1 MKSLIRFILIVL
13 MITSASES
21 FGQLFGIKAG
31 LNLSTMLKK
40 DNLNIYSDDYK
51 LNPDFHLGMTA
62 EFPLNEILSL
72 GTGFV
77 ISPKGYRVHN
87 KETVSGEPYE
97 TKVKANLLY
106 FDIPLTAKAAFSL
119 ESARIFGFIG
129 PYAGVGIRGKIKS
142 EVTSGGSTIAD
153 QEDVNWGSGEQND
166 LKRFDLGL
174 TFGAGIEINSIQIGL
189 SYGLGLTNI
198 SPVTDNGRKISN
210 RVLSL
215 SAGYRFGEY

>member
-1 MKSLIRFILIVL
+1 MKSIIRFGLIVL
-13 MITSASES
+13 MITNASES

-40 DNLNIYSDDYK
+40 DNINTYSDDYK

-72 GTGFV
+72 ETGFV

-106 FDIPLTAKAAFSL
+106 FDIPLTAKAAFSV
-119 ESARIFGFIG
+119 ENARIFVFTG
-129 PYAGVGIRGKIKS
+129 PYTGVGIRGKIKS

-153 QEDVNWGSGEQND
+153 QEDINWGSGEQKD
-166 LKRFDLGL
+166 LRRFDFGL
-174 TFGAGIEINSIQIGL
+174 TFGAGIEVNSVQIGL
-189 SYGLGLTNI
+189 SYGLGLANI
-198 SPVTDNGRKISN
+198 SPVTDGGRKISN
-210 RVLSL
+210 RVLAV

>member
-1 MKSLIRFILIVL
+1 MKNLIRFILIVL
-13 MITSASES
+13 MITNASES

-40 DNLNIYSDDYK
+40 DNINTYSDDYK

-72 GTGFV
+72 ETGFL

-87 KETVSGEPYE
+87 KETVSGETVE
-97 TKVKANLLY
+97 TKIRANLLY
-106 FDIPLTAKAAFSL
+106 FDVPLTAKAAFSL
-119 ESARIFGFIG
+119 ESARIFGFLG

-142 EVTSGGSTIAD
+142 EVTSGGSTLAD
-153 QEDVNWGSGEQND
+153 QEDVNWGSGDQYD
-166 LKRFDLGL
+166 LKRFDFGL

-189 SYGLGLTNI
+189 SYGFGLANI

-210 RVLSL
+210 RVLAI
-215 SAGYRFGEY
+215 SAGYKFGEY